1 MELDNEEYKCKFCDN
16 KIIAGYRCVDCYIN
30 KIDKIPD
37 NPYKEDDFMKGYE
50 DQVIPDPFAGL
61 HPDNRLKIPGYPYI
75 PLTGTSAGSTIP
87 FDWKF
92 NIDAETTTSG
102 EPVGTYNPWFR
113 DTWQYQYKTVPTS
126 DSTNVGFSTST
137 NSQDF
142 TN

>member
-50 DQVIPDPFAGL
+50 DQIIPNPFDGL
-61 HPDNRLKIPGYPYI
+61 HQDKRLKLPGYPYI
-75 PLTGTSAGSTIP
+75 PLTGTTTGDLPFYGNDDSTAGT
-87 FDWKF
+87 
-92 NIDAETTTSG
+92 NATN
-102 EPVGTYNPWFR
+102 TYNPWFR
-113 DTWQYQYKTVPTS
+113 NTWQYQYKTVPAS
-126 DSTNVGFSTST
+126 DSTNVGFSTGT